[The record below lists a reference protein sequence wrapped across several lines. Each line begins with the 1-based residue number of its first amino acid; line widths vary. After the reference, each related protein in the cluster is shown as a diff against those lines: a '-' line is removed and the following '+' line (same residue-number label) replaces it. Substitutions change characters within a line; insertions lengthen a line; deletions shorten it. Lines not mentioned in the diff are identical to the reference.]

1 MNVASADSRKGWS
14 VSFGDR
20 ATALEIALQKRT
32 YVLPWHQFV
41 YAVGG
46 EDEVRAVFA
55 THEVIVGGA
64 GLTALLADLAA
75 QNVTVIREPSRADR
89 FQGSVER
96 FIREV
101 HVQELEVG

>member
-14 VSFGDR
+14 VSLEDR
-20 ATALEIALQKRT
+20 ATALEIALLKRT

-46 EDEVRAVFA
+46 EDEVRAMFA
-55 THEVIVGGA
+55 THEVTIRGA
-64 GLTALLADLAA
+64 GLTALLADLAG
-75 QNVTVIREPSRADR
+75 QKVTVIQEPSRADR
-89 FQGSVER
+89 FQGNVER